1 MKIGAIQNSYILPVF
16 TSSKIQAPHII
27 HGNSY
32 DSFEKAPYSFQNDL
46 EDYYKQLEKNMGI
59 VTENDVKLMAQ
70 NVSISTG
77 IDIKDVY
84 KTMGRLSAYSSYKS
98 LDIFKKYFN
107 QNEIRIVSNILPYF
121 EPYNNKGWAPTLTNV
136 MNYIL
141 HRNFAFA
148 HDREAFTFYKKAL
161 FIDSKFLEIVKNMS
175 DDERQVF
182 NVKFLNKD
190 NIKEIYVED
199 FENGYNFLNQD
210 ESFEKYTIKILNKAK
225 KLQRING
232 KDINENVS
240 LVLNGKNYSEMKK
253 LGIKPDILKV
263 QSLSNSKQIAQNLNP
278 IIPEKSEMFEIL
290 DEITQEPF
298 GDKIEN
304 EKFIIDYL
312 RKFMHPVTPQQY
324 CQHLKSLHSKINK
337 YLRENNRE
345 LDKVYYLVPSI
356 NKSNIL
362 VNYQYQ
368 KINNIKHP
376 KMIYF
381 QRSVDNYKELRKKL
395 PKNSTVIILDDT
407 MISGLS
413 YLRENF
419 VYETIAHRM
428 KASDNIEF
436 VLAPI
441 FATNYG
447 INKMEVFAKEK
458 QRENADKVI
467 YDKVLPQWDV
477 DHPPKVSVLSYEESP
492 YMTSFVLPY
501 MGPDSNCEDLIPL
514 YQKFLYWYGAQKPAL
529 GVYD

>member
-1 MKIGAIQNSYILPVF
+1 MKIGAIQNPYILPVF
-16 TSSKIQAPHII
+16 TSSKIQAPQII

-32 DSFEKAPYSFQNDL
+32 DSFEKMSYSFQNDL
-46 EDYYKQLEKNMGI
+46 ADYYTQLGKSMGI
-59 VTENDVKLMAQ
+59 VTESDVKIMAY
-70 NVSISTG
+70 NIAKSTG
-77 IDIKDVY
+77 IDVKDVY
-84 KTMGRLSAYSSYKS
+84 KTMGRLSVYSNYKS
-98 LDIFKKYFN
+98 LDILKTYFN
-107 QNEIRIVSNILPYF
+107 QNEIHLISNILPYF
-121 EPYNNKGWAPTLTNV
+121 APQNNKGWVPTLTNV

-148 HDREAFTFYKKAL
+148 HDRTSYTYSKKAL
-161 FIDSKFLEIVKNMS
+161 FVDSKFLEIIKSLSN
-175 DDERQVF
+175 DEREVF
-182 NVKFLNKD
+182 YAKFLKKD

-199 FENGYNFLNQD
+199 FENGYNFLNQG
-210 ESFEKYTIKILNKAK
+210 ESFEKYTIEILNKAK
-225 KLQRING
+225 KLQEING
-232 KDINENVS
+232 KDINKNVS

-253 LGIKPDILKV
+253 LGIKPDIIKAP
-263 QSLSNSKQIAQNLNP
+263 SSSNPKQIAQNLNP
-278 IIPEKSEMFEIL
+278 IIPERSEIFEIL
-290 DEITQEPF
+290 DEITREPF

-337 YLRENNRE
+337 YLKDNNRS
-345 LDKVYYLVPSI
+345 LDKVYYLVSSI
-356 NKSNIL
+356 DKSNIL

-368 KINNIKHP
+368 KINNIKNP

-381 QRSVDNYKELRKKL
+381 ERSIDNYKELRKRL
-395 PKNSTVIILDDT
+395 PNDSTVIILDDT

-419 VYETIAHRM
+419 VYENIASKM
-428 KASDNIEF
+428 KTSDNIEF
-436 VLAPI
+436 ILAPI

-447 INKMEVFAKEK
+447 INKVETFMK
-458 QRENADKVI
+458 QKYRYGVDKVI
-467 YDKVLPQWDV
+467 YDKKLPQWDV